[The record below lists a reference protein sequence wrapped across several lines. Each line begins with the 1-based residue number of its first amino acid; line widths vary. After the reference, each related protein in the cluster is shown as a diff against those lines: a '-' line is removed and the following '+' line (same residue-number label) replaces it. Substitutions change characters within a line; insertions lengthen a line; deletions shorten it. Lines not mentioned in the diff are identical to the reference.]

1 MANIWEKVK
10 LILAG
15 NLNSG
20 LSYFITTVKAFFS
33 LVQNWFIFLKNNY
46 YVTFIFQDSHTDE
59 NDTLISIDAKQDC
72 LDFQEKLMPN
82 GVLYTYKRAFDT
94 CDEDDYVIEVIT
106 CSWHKKTNSPIHE
119 FKVLHISQ
127 RAF

>member
-1 MANIWEKVK
+1 MSLAQVWK
-10 LILAG
+10 L
-15 NLNSG
+15 
-20 LSYFITTVKAFFS
+20 KAFFS

-106 CSWHKKTNSPIHE
+106 CSWHQKTNSPIHE
-119 FKVLHISQ
+119 FKELHISQ